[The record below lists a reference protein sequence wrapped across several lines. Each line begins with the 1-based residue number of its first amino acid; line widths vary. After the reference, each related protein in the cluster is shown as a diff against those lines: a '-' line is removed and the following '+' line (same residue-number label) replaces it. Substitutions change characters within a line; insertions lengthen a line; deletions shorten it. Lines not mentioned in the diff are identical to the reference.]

1 MFISGILCTSR
12 GSNVISGNKTKC
24 YLTLKVSFTPDDN
37 GSYSAKF
44 VAEGTD
50 IVARTYT
57 LNPADS
63 QNPASWFSATLTG
76 LEPNE
81 KYSCHV
87 EVYKNQSTW
96 IATSE
101 TVEVLTYPPIPEITG
116 VDFISSEKNGCTYR
130 VNTDTHL
137 TSFGERNGC
146 TFYLGYTT
154 RDITDEKDFSD
165 YDYEE
170 SFYDGS
176 TFTFSGLSHE
186 TTYYFYIWSENDAFI
201 FDKNKGYDIHSG
213 GWYWYVTTP
222 KYIPIE
228 PWVWNNHQTING
240 QSGEAT
246 ASETIQ
252 AYNAITN
259 HDSIIKFSHKV
270 WNDLCAKTLEIRKA
284 DKDISIE
291 WKTSQDRYNFLSYND
306 TLMSENDTLVTAA
319 RFNSLRINIGS
330 MVTLSGIPFP
340 AVTNE
345 TIIYGQY
352 FLTLAKGLNTAID
365 NL

>member
-12 GSNVISGNKTKC
+12 GSNVLSNNSTKC

-44 VAEGTD
+44 VAEGTG

-57 LNPADS
+57 LNPADE
-63 QNPASWFSATLTG
+63 QNPTSWFSATLTG

-96 IATSE
+96 IATSK

-116 VDFISSEKNGCTYR
+116 VDFVSSVESGCTYDIN
-130 VNTDTHL
+130 VDTHL

-154 RDITDEKDFSD
+154 RDITNEEDFSD

-186 TTYYFYIWSENDAFI
+186 TTYYFYIWSENDAFT

-213 GWYWYVTTP
+213 GWSWYVTTP
-222 KYIPIE
+222 KYISVK
-228 PWVWNNHQTING
+228 PWTWDDCQTIDG
-240 QSGEAT
+240 HVGEA
-246 ASETIQ
+246 SDLETMS
-252 AYNAITN
+252 AYNAIT
-259 HDSIIKFSHKV
+259 KQMETTEFSYKV
-270 WNDLCAKTLEIRKA
+270 WNDLCAKTREVRRAKGV
-284 DKDISIE
+284 SIE
-291 WKTSQDRYNFLSYND
+291 WKTYEQGYSFPSYFD
-306 TLMSENDTLVTAA
+306 TLMSNDDKILTAE

-330 MVTLSGIPFP
+330 MTVLAGIPFP
-340 AVTNE
+340 VVTGGE
-345 TIIYGQY
+345 VVGRYFTI
-352 FLTLAKGLNTAID
+352 LTEGINDVIREL
-365 NL
+365 